1 MSHPIVRVLQRIIGT
16 IVLCIG
22 LVGLFIPFVP
32 IWMLIIPGIALLG
45 RNDPLIRTLH
55 LTGLRLIKSIKGHKI
70 PWIRRIGCMTYAAY
84 RRMRSMVGQ
93 MLARFTHHTQDAP
106 HSPKS

>member
-1 MSHPIVRVLQRIIGT
+1 MSHPIIRVFQRIIGT

-22 LVGLFIPFVP
+22 LVGLFIPLVP

-45 RNDPLIRTLH
+45 HNDPLIRTLH

-70 PWIRRIGCMTYAAY
+70 PLIRRIGCMTYDAY

-106 HSPKS
+106 RSPKS